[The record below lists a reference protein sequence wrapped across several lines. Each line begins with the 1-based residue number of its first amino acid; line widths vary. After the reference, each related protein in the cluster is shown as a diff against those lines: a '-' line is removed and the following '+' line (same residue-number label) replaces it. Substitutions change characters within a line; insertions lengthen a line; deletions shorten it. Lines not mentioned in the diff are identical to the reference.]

1 MTHMTKALLIDDDQ
15 KLGDLLKNYLKSF
28 DIDLS
33 VVNDPRKAIE
43 TINRKDPDLLILDV
57 MMPHINGFEL
67 CKMIRQESD
76 KPIIILSARGEADD
90 KIKGI
95 DLGADDYLSKPFE
108 ARELV
113 ERVHSLL
120 RRTQKGSTFG
130 SDQIFQIDQ
139 QRLEVSLNG
148 NVLDLTTKEFELMD
162 LFIKNPGTI
171 FSRDEIIKEIKGIDA
186 HLFSRSI
193 DILISRLRHKIEDD
207 IINEKLFDHLKEF
220 STIKEK
226 SKTTDQLRKEK
237 EKNG

>member
-1 MTHMTKALLIDDDQ
+1 MTHTTNALLIDDDQ
-15 KLGDLLKNYLKSF
+15 KLGDLLKNYLESF

-33 VVNDPRKAIE
+33 VINDPRKAIE
-43 TINRKDPDLLILDV
+43 TINKNDPDILILDV

-67 CKMIRQESD
+67 CKMIRKESN

-113 ERVHSLL
+113 ARMHSLL
-120 RRTQKGSTFG
+120 RRTQIGSASG
-130 SDQIFQIDQ
+130 SDQNFEVDQ

-148 NVLDLTTKEFELMD
+148 SLLNLTTKEFELLD

-207 IINEKLFDHLKEF
+207 PKKPKLIK
-220 STIKEK
+220 TIWGKGYMFVD
-226 SKTTDQLRKEK
+226 SSR
-237 EKNG
+237 

>member
-1 MTHMTKALLIDDDQ
+1 MSAMTKALLIDDDQ
-15 KLGDLLKNYLKSF
+15 KLGDLLKNYLKSY

-33 VVNDPRKAIE
+33 AINDPRNAID
-43 TINRKDPDLLILDV
+43 TINHLDPDLLILDV

-67 CKMIRQESD
+67 CKMIREESD
-76 KPIIILSARGEADD
+76 TPIIILSARGESDD
-90 KIKGI
+90 KVKGI

-113 ERVHSLL
+113 ARIHSLL
-120 RRTQKGSTFG
+120 RRTQKDLAVR
-130 SDQIFQIDQ
+130 SDPIFEVDQ

-162 LFIKNPGTI
+162 LFIKNPGVI
-171 FSRDEIIKEIKGIDA
+171 FTRDEIIKEIKGIDA

-207 IINEKLFDHLKEF
+207 PREPKLIK
-220 STIKEK
+220 TIWGK
-226 SKTTDQLRKEK
+226 
-237 EKNG
+237 GYMFVAVG

>member
-1 MTHMTKALLIDDDQ
+1 MSTMTKALLIDDDQ
-15 KLGDLLKNYLKSF
+15 KLGDLLKNYLKSY

-33 VVNDPRKAIE
+33 AINDPRNAID
-43 TINRKDPDLLILDV
+43 TINHLDPDLLILDV

-67 CKMIRQESD
+67 CKMIREESD
-76 KPIIILSARGEADD
+76 TPIIILSARGESDD
-90 KIKGI
+90 KVKGI

-113 ERVHSLL
+113 ARIHSLL
-120 RRTQKGSTFG
+120 RRTQKDLSVR
-130 SDQIFQIDQ
+130 SDPIFEVDQ

-162 LFIKNPGTI
+162 LFIKNPGVI
-171 FSRDEIIKEIKGIDA
+171 FTRDEIIKEIKGIDA

-207 IINEKLFDHLKEF
+207 PKEPKLIK
-220 STIKEK
+220 TIWGK
-226 SKTTDQLRKEK
+226 
-237 EKNG
+237 GYMFVAVG

>member
-1 MTHMTKALLIDDDQ
+1 MSTMTKALLIDDDQ
-15 KLGDLLKNYLKSF
+15 KLGDLLKNYLKSY

-33 VVNDPRKAIE
+33 AINDPRNAID
-43 TINRKDPDLLILDV
+43 TINHLGPDLLILDV

-67 CKMIRQESD
+67 CKMIREESD
-76 KPIIILSARGEADD
+76 TPIIILSARGESDD
-90 KIKGI
+90 KVKGI

-113 ERVHSLL
+113 ARIHSLL
-120 RRTQKGSTFG
+120 RRTQKDLAVR
-130 SDQIFQIDQ
+130 SDPIFEVDQ

-162 LFIKNPGTI
+162 LFIKNPGVI
-171 FSRDEIIKEIKGIDA
+171 FTRDEIIREIKGIDA

-207 IINEKLFDHLKEF
+207 PKEPKLIK
-220 STIKEK
+220 TIWGK
-226 SKTTDQLRKEK
+226 
-237 EKNG
+237 GYMFVAVG

>member
-1 MTHMTKALLIDDDQ
+1 MSAMTKALLIDDDQ
-15 KLGDLLKNYLKSF
+15 KLGDLLKNYLKSY

-33 VVNDPRKAIE
+33 AINDPRNAID
-43 TINRKDPDLLILDV
+43 TINHLAPDLLILDV

-67 CKMIRQESD
+67 CKMIREESD
-76 KPIIILSARGEADD
+76 TPIIILSARGESDD
-90 KIKGI
+90 KVKGI

-113 ERVHSLL
+113 ARIHSLL
-120 RRTQKGSTFG
+120 RRTQKDLAVR
-130 SDQIFQIDQ
+130 SDPIFEVDQ

-162 LFIKNPGTI
+162 LFIKNPGVI
-171 FSRDEIIKEIKGIDA
+171 FTRDEIIKEIKGIDA

-207 IINEKLFDHLKEF
+207 PKEPKLIK
-220 STIKEK
+220 TIWGK
-226 SKTTDQLRKEK
+226 
-237 EKNG
+237 GYMFVAVG

>member
-1 MTHMTKALLIDDDQ
+1 MSAMTKALLIDDDQ
-15 KLGDLLKNYLKSF
+15 KLGDLLKNYLKSY

-33 VVNDPRKAIE
+33 AINDPRNAID
-43 TINRKDPDLLILDV
+43 TINHLDPDLLILDV

-67 CKMIRQESD
+67 CKMIREESD
-76 KPIIILSARGEADD
+76 TPIIILSARGESDD
-90 KIKGI
+90 KVKGI

-113 ERVHSLL
+113 ARIHSLL
-120 RRTQKGSTFG
+120 RRTQKDLAVR
-130 SDQIFQIDQ
+130 SDPIFEVDQ

-162 LFIKNPGTI
+162 LFIKSPGVI
-171 FSRDEIIKEIKGIDA
+171 FTRDEIIKEIKGIDA

-207 IINEKLFDHLKEF
+207 PKEPKLIK
-220 STIKEK
+220 TIWGK
-226 SKTTDQLRKEK
+226 
-237 EKNG
+237 GYMFVAVG

>member
-1 MTHMTKALLIDDDQ
+1 MSTMTKALLIDDDQ
-15 KLGDLLKNYLKSF
+15 KLGDLLKNYLKSY

-33 VVNDPRKAIE
+33 AINDPRNAID
-43 TINRKDPDLLILDV
+43 TINHLGPDLLILDV

-67 CKMIRQESD
+67 CKMIREESD
-76 KPIIILSARGEADD
+76 TPIIILSARGESDD
-90 KIKGI
+90 KVKGI

-113 ERVHSLL
+113 ARIHSLL
-120 RRTQKGSTFG
+120 RRTQKDLAVR
-130 SDQIFQIDQ
+130 SDPIFEVDQ

-162 LFIKNPGTI
+162 LFIKNPGVI
-171 FSRDEIIKEIKGIDA
+171 FTRDEIIKEIKGIDA

-207 IINEKLFDHLKEF
+207 PKEPKLIK
-220 STIKEK
+220 TIWGKGYMFV
-226 SKTTDQLRKEK
+226 QV
-237 EKNG
+237 G

>member
-1 MTHMTKALLIDDDQ
+1 MSTMTKALLIDDDQ
-15 KLGDLLKNYLKSF
+15 KLGDLLKNYLKSY

-33 VVNDPRKAIE
+33 AINDPRNAID
-43 TINRKDPDLLILDV
+43 TINHLDPDLLILDV

-67 CKMIRQESD
+67 CKMIREESD
-76 KPIIILSARGEADD
+76 TPIIILSARGESDD
-90 KIKGI
+90 KVKGI

-113 ERVHSLL
+113 ARIHSLL
-120 RRTQKGSTFG
+120 RRTQKDLAVR
-130 SDQIFQIDQ
+130 SDPIFEVDQ

-162 LFIKNPGTI
+162 LFIKNPGVI
-171 FSRDEIIKEIKGIDA
+171 FTRDEIIKEIKGIDA

-207 IINEKLFDHLKEF
+207 PKEPKLIK
-220 STIKEK
+220 TIWGK
-226 SKTTDQLRKEK
+226 
-237 EKNG
+237 GYMFVAVG

>member
-1 MTHMTKALLIDDDQ
+1 MSKMTKALLIDDDQ
-15 KLGDLLKNYLKSF
+15 KLGDLLKNYLKSY

-33 VVNDPRKAIE
+33 AINDPRNAID
-43 TINRKDPDLLILDV
+43 TINHLGPDLLILDV

-67 CKMIRQESD
+67 CKMIREESD
-76 KPIIILSARGEADD
+76 TPIIILSARGESDD
-90 KIKGI
+90 KVKGI

-113 ERVHSLL
+113 ARIHSLL
-120 RRTQKGSTFG
+120 RRTQKDLAVR
-130 SDQIFQIDQ
+130 SDPIFEVDQ

-162 LFIKNPGTI
+162 LFIKNPGVI
-171 FSRDEIIKEIKGIDA
+171 FTRDEIIKEIKGIDA

-207 IINEKLFDHLKEF
+207 PKEPKLIK
-220 STIKEK
+220 TIWGK
-226 SKTTDQLRKEK
+226 
-237 EKNG
+237 GYMFVAVG

>member
-1 MTHMTKALLIDDDQ
+1 MSTMTKALLIDDDQ
-15 KLGDLLKNYLKSF
+15 KLGDLLKNYLKSY

-33 VVNDPRKAIE
+33 AINDPRNAID
-43 TINRKDPDLLILDV
+43 TINHLDPDLLILDV

-67 CKMIRQESD
+67 CKMIREESD
-76 KPIIILSARGEADD
+76 TPIIILSARGESDD
-90 KIKGI
+90 KVKGI

-113 ERVHSLL
+113 ARIHSLL
-120 RRTQKGSTFG
+120 RRTQKDLAVR
-130 SDQIFQIDQ
+130 SDPIFEVDQ

-162 LFIKNPGTI
+162 LFIKNPGGI
-171 FSRDEIIKEIKGIDA
+171 FTRDEIIKEIKGIDA

-207 IINEKLFDHLKEF
+207 PKEPKLIK
-220 STIKEK
+220 TIWGK
-226 SKTTDQLRKEK
+226 
-237 EKNG
+237 GYMFVAVG

>member
-1 MTHMTKALLIDDDQ
+1 MTKALLIDDDQ
-15 KLGDLLKNYLKSF
+15 KLGDLLKNYLKSY

-33 VVNDPRKAIE
+33 AINDPRNAID
-43 TINRKDPDLLILDV
+43 TINQLDPDLLILDV

-67 CKMIRQESD
+67 CKMIREESD
-76 KPIIILSARGEADD
+76 TPIIILSARGESDD
-90 KIKGI
+90 KVKGI

-113 ERVHSLL
+113 ARIHSLL
-120 RRTQKGSTFG
+120 RRTQKDLAVRSEP
-130 SDQIFQIDQ
+130 IFEVDQ

-162 LFIKNPGTI
+162 LFIKNPGVI
-171 FSRDEIIKEIKGIDA
+171 FTRDEIIKEIKGIDA

-207 IINEKLFDHLKEF
+207 PKEPKLIK
-220 STIKEK
+220 TIWGK
-226 SKTTDQLRKEK
+226 
-237 EKNG
+237 GYMFVAVG

>member
-1 MTHMTKALLIDDDQ
+1 MSKMTKALLIDDDQ
-15 KLGDLLKNYLKSF
+15 KLGDLLKNYLKSY

-33 VVNDPRKAIE
+33 AINDPRNAID
-43 TINRKDPDLLILDV
+43 TINHLGPDLLILDV

-67 CKMIRQESD
+67 CKMIREESD
-76 KPIIILSARGEADD
+76 TPIIILSARGESDD
-90 KIKGI
+90 KVKGI

-113 ERVHSLL
+113 ARIHSLL
-120 RRTQKGSTFG
+120 RRTQKDLAVR
-130 SDQIFQIDQ
+130 SDPIFEVDQ

-162 LFIKNPGTI
+162 LFIKNPGVI
-171 FSRDEIIKEIKGIDA
+171 FTRDEIIKEIKGIDA

-207 IINEKLFDHLKEF
+207 PKEPKLIK
-220 STIKEK
+220 TIWGK
-226 SKTTDQLRKEK
+226 
-237 EKNG
+237 GYMFVAAG

>member
-1 MTHMTKALLIDDDQ
+1 MSTMTKALLIDDDQ
-15 KLGDLLKNYLKSF
+15 KLGDLLKNYLKSY

-33 VVNDPRKAIE
+33 AINDPRNAID
-43 TINRKDPDLLILDV
+43 TINDLGPDLLILDV

-67 CKMIRQESD
+67 CKMIREESD
-76 KPIIILSARGEADD
+76 TPIIILSARGESDD
-90 KIKGI
+90 KVKGI

-113 ERVHSLL
+113 ARIHSLL
-120 RRTQKGSTFG
+120 RRTQKDLAVR
-130 SDQIFQIDQ
+130 SDPIFEVDQ

-162 LFIKNPGTI
+162 LFIKNPGII
-171 FSRDEIIKEIKGIDA
+171 FTRDEIIKEIKGIDA

-207 IINEKLFDHLKEF
+207 PKEPKLIK
-220 STIKEK
+220 TIWGK
-226 SKTTDQLRKEK
+226 
-237 EKNG
+237 GYMFVAVG

>member
-1 MTHMTKALLIDDDQ
+1 MSTMTKALLIDDDQ
-15 KLGDLLKNYLKSF
+15 KLGDLLKNYLKSY

-33 VVNDPRKAIE
+33 AINDPRNAIDS
-43 TINRKDPDLLILDV
+43 INHLAPDLLILDV

-67 CKMIRQESD
+67 CKMIREESD
-76 KPIIILSARGEADD
+76 TPIIILSARGESDD
-90 KIKGI
+90 KVKGI

-113 ERVHSLL
+113 ARIHSLL
-120 RRTQKGSTFG
+120 RRTQKDLAVR
-130 SDQIFQIDQ
+130 SDPIFEVDQ

-162 LFIKNPGTI
+162 LFIKNPGVI
-171 FSRDEIIKEIKGIDA
+171 FTRDEIIKEIKGIDA

-207 IINEKLFDHLKEF
+207 PKEPKLIK
-220 STIKEK
+220 TIWGK
-226 SKTTDQLRKEK
+226 
-237 EKNG
+237 GYMFVAVG

>member
-1 MTHMTKALLIDDDQ
+1 MSTMTKALLIDDDQ
-15 KLGDLLKNYLKSF
+15 KLGDLLKNYLKSY

-33 VVNDPRKAIE
+33 AINDPRNAID
-43 TINRKDPDLLILDV
+43 TINHLGPDLLILDV

-67 CKMIRQESD
+67 CKMIREESD
-76 KPIIILSARGEADD
+76 TPIIILSARGESDD
-90 KIKGI
+90 KVKGI

-113 ERVHSLL
+113 ARIHSLL
-120 RRTQKGSTFG
+120 RRTQKDLTAR
-130 SDQIFQIDQ
+130 SDQIFEVDQ

-162 LFIKNPGTI
+162 LFIKNPGVI
-171 FSRDEIIKEIKGIDA
+171 FTRDEIIKEIKGIDA

-207 IINEKLFDHLKEF
+207 PKEPKLIK
-220 STIKEK
+220 TIWGK
-226 SKTTDQLRKEK
+226 
-237 EKNG
+237 GYMFVAVG

>member
-1 MTHMTKALLIDDDQ
+1 MESMTHMTKALLIDDDQ

-67 CKMIRQESD
+67 CKIIRQESD

-113 ERVHSLL
+113 ARAHSLL
-120 RRTQKGSTFG
+120 RRTQKGSAFG

-207 IINEKLFDHLKEF
+207 PKEPKLIK
-220 STIKEK
+220 TIWGKGYMFVD
-226 SKTTDQLRKEK
+226 TR
-237 EKNG
+237 

>member
-1 MTHMTKALLIDDDQ
+1 MSTMTKALLIDDDQ
-15 KLGDLLKNYLKSF
+15 KLGDLLKNYLKSY

-33 VVNDPRKAIE
+33 AINDPRNAID
-43 TINRKDPDLLILDV
+43 TINHLDPDLLILDV

-67 CKMIRQESD
+67 CKMIREESD
-76 KPIIILSARGEADD
+76 TPIIILSARGESDD
-90 KIKGI
+90 KVKGI

-113 ERVHSLL
+113 ARIQSLL
-120 RRTQKGSTFG
+120 RRTQKDLAVR
-130 SDQIFQIDQ
+130 SDPIFEVDQ

-162 LFIKNPGTI
+162 LFIKNPGVI
-171 FSRDEIIKEIKGIDA
+171 FTRDEIIKEIKGIDA

-207 IINEKLFDHLKEF
+207 PKEPKLIK
-220 STIKEK
+220 TIWGK
-226 SKTTDQLRKEK
+226 
-237 EKNG
+237 GYMFVAVG

>member
-1 MTHMTKALLIDDDQ
+1 MSTMTKALLIDDDQ
-15 KLGDLLKNYLKSF
+15 KLGDLLKNYLKSY

-33 VVNDPRKAIE
+33 AINDPRNAID
-43 TINRKDPDLLILDV
+43 TINHLDPDLLILDV

-67 CKMIRQESD
+67 CKIIREESD
-76 KPIIILSARGEADD
+76 TPIIILSARGESDD
-90 KIKGI
+90 KVKGI

-113 ERVHSLL
+113 ARIHSLL
-120 RRTQKGSTFG
+120 RRTQKDLAVR
-130 SDQIFQIDQ
+130 SDPIFEVDQ

-162 LFIKNPGTI
+162 LFIKNPGVI
-171 FSRDEIIKEIKGIDA
+171 FTRDEIIKEIKGIDA

-207 IINEKLFDHLKEF
+207 PKEPKLIK
-220 STIKEK
+220 TIWGK
-226 SKTTDQLRKEK
+226 
-237 EKNG
+237 GYMFVAVG